1 MFSIVAALIYIHTKT
16 QQSSLFIIPSP
27 TLFVDFVM
35 IAILTCVRSYT
46 IVVLMCTSLKI
57 SDIEHCFMCLL
68 DLCMSSLSK
77 YLYRSSAHCLSEL
90 FGFLVLIFKYC
101 NSLLHLW
108 KWLWRI
114 KQGNKVL
121 EP

>member
-1 MFSIVAALIYIHTKT
+1 MCEVIYHCC
-16 QQSSLFIIPSP
+16 FD
-27 TLFVDFVM
+27 V
-35 IAILTCVRSYT
+35 Y
-46 IVVLMCTSLKI
+46 SLKI
-57 SDIEHCFMCLL
+57 GDIEHCFMCLL
-68 DLCMSSLSK
+68 DICMSSLRK
-77 YLYRSSAHCLSEL
+77 YLYRSSAHFLIEL

-108 KWLWRI
+108 KWLWRL